1 MTGMKTIEE
10 RRSATAYGPYQVLS
24 EMGRGGTGVVFKCRH
39 EASGALAAVKVS
51 RDTSRLQRDF
61 IRKEVHMLARL
72 ARAGVPGVVRV
83 LDRGESEKA
92 LWYAMDFIDGLEL
105 GHILRAL
112 WNVDADE
119 RVSRTETGPLTAL
132 TLTALAGP
140 SRAIRSSEPTLLA
153 PTAASVTGPPSRSVP
168 PDPGCRAPAARGLAD
183 LVLQFGARLALT
195 LAGIHA
201 EGILHGDLK
210 PRNIVLTTEGQ
221 PVLVDFGTALYTSD
235 GRVMRELAQVEGVV
249 HGTPGYMAPEQ
260 ILGEPLDGR
269 CDLYAL
275 GVILYELI
283 AGRPPFVSDQTH
295 ALNRQHLH
303 VLPPP
308 PSSWVDEVPP
318 ALDQLILR
326 LLEKDP
332 RHRIG
337 HALDVHEILTS
348 LLPATGSLTVDQ
360 RHPPARTL
368 YRPRLIGRTEVL
380 RQLDDELERIF
391 AGRSRGHLLL
401 LGESGAG
408 KTRLLNELG
417 SRAGAVGLDVV
428 ASSCIEPPASA
439 TGLSAPALE
448 SLRPAL
454 QRIVDRHQLEAGPA
468 PSEAI
473 QESAAALAPYE
484 PGMALLSG
492 STLPG
497 LPAELARSR
506 VLRSLACL
514 LRTHAEPNGIVVLL
528 DDVQWADEL
537 TLAFLASEHVDV
549 LAGSRVLIV
558 GTCREEQLPAVL
570 KSRIDSAATG
580 TLGLERLSASQV
592 NSLIADMLATPLVP
606 EGVSEVLYRQS
617 EGNPLFATEWLR
629 AYVETGLLARDG
641 KGSWTASP
649 IKLRD
654 DQGPAVPGSLQE
666 LLDLRCGRLSPP
678 QAEVLGLASVLG
690 RTFTAEF
697 LLSFDP
703 EARNRITRILDE
715 LVGDRF
721 LEETSPGEY
730 RFVHDRVRQIQHS
743 AVPLERRRQLHR
755 HVASTLE
762 VTDRHPSSD
771 LPAALGHHWARA
783 GEPEKA
789 VPHLV
794 AAAGTAEQKFANERA
809 IELYRQTL
817 AALDAIGA
825 NAPTLERTSSILAQT
840 AVVAES
846 LADLLALSGRH
857 EEARHNYDRAMAA
870 LPVVV
875 RSVRARLAR
884 KKAKSFWTVHD
895 YTPAEAAFAQGEAA
909 LGAVEALAPED
920 HREWIEIQQGRFWL
934 RYFAGQLGEGSA
946 RLLQGM
952 AETVERFG
960 TLPQRAM
967 FYQCQAANILGPSRY
982 CYSPVAVDLNR
993 RALQLHEAHAQSP
1006 VATIEARFDL
1016 AFALVHGGSVQCAE
1030 AVELFQQVR
1039 DEATRAGDSTFLA
1052 RALIYLAVGLRRLGR
1067 VVDTETVAS
1076 DALAAAERA
1085 RITPY
1090 IGAAQAHLAWV
1101 SWRSGK
1107 LDRAITLAEQARD
1120 WWKRGTH
1127 VYVFRWKAVLP
1138 LLAIHNDREQL
1149 SSLREDLEDLL
1160 HPSQQVFPDQM
1171 QEDLR
1176 RAQSSLLEGSSALT
1190 GVKAVNRVVEAAL
1203 RLGYL

>member
-1 MTGMKTIEE
+1 M
-10 RRSATAYGPYQVLS
+10 LS

-39 EASGALAAVKVS
+39 EATGALAAVKVS

-83 LDRGESEKA
+83 LDRGESQRA
-92 LWYAMDFIDGLEL
+92 LWYAMDFIEGLEL
-105 GHILRAL
+105 GHILREL
-112 WNVDADE
+112 WGGDAAA
-119 RVSRTETGPLTAL
+119 RVSRTESGPLTAQ
-132 TLTALAGP
+132 TLTALVGP
-140 SRAIRSSEPTLLA
+140 SREIRSSEPTLLG
-153 PTAASVTGPPSRSVP
+153 PTA
-168 PDPGCRAPAARGLAD
+168 DPGHRAPAARGLTD
-183 LVLQFGARLALT
+183 HVLQLGARLALT

-210 PRNIVLTTEGQ
+210 PRNILLTTEGQ

-260 ILGEPLDGR
+260 ILGEPLDAR

-283 AGRPPFVSDQTH
+283 AGRQPFVSDQMH

-308 PSSWVDEVPP
+308 PSSWVDEVSP

-332 RHRIG
+332 RHRTG

-348 LLPATGSLTVDQ
+348 LLPATGSLTTDQ
-360 RHPPARTL
+360 RRPPARTL
-368 YRPRLIGRTEVL
+368 YRPRLTGRTEVL
-380 RQLDDELERIF
+380 RQLDDELERTRT
-391 AGRSRGHLLL
+391 GRSRGHLLL

-417 SRAGAVGLDVV
+417 SRAVAVGLDVV

-439 TGLSAPALE
+439 TGVSAPALQ

-468 PSEAI
+468 LSESV
-473 QESAAALAPYE
+473 QEAAAALAPYE
-484 PGMALLSG
+484 PGLALLAG

-497 LPAELARSR
+497 LPVELARTR
-506 VLRSLACL
+506 VLRSLARL
-514 LRTHAEPNGIVVLL
+514 LGTHAEPRGMIVLL
-528 DDVQWADEL
+528 DDLQWADEL
-537 TLAFLASEHVDV
+537 TLAFLASDHVD
-549 LAGSRVLIV
+549 LLTGSRALIV
-558 GTCREEQLPAVL
+558 GTCREEQLPPVL
-570 KSRIDSAATG
+570 ESRIDSAATG
-580 TLGLERLSASQV
+580 ILGLERLSANQM
-592 NSLIADMLATPLVP
+592 NTLIADMLATPLLP

-629 AYVETGLLARDG
+629 AYVEAGLLARDG
-641 KGSWTASP
+641 KGHWTASP
-649 IKLRD
+649 IMLRE
-654 DQGPAVPGSLQE
+654 DQGLAVPGSLQA
-666 LLDLRCGRLSPP
+666 LLDLRCGSLSPP
-678 QAEVLGLASVLG
+678 QAEVLGQASVLG
-690 RTFTAEF
+690 RTFTAEL

-703 EARNRITRILDE
+703 ESRNHVTRILDE
-715 LVGDRF
+715 LVAGRF
-721 LEETSPGEY
+721 LEETNPGEY

-743 AVPLERRRQLHR
+743 AVSLDRRRRLHR

-762 VTDRHPSSD
+762 ATDRHPSSD
-771 LPAALGHHWARA
+771 LPATLGHHWARA
-783 GEPEKA
+783 GEPQKA

-794 AAAGTAEQKFANERA
+794 AAAGTAEQMFANERA
-809 IELYRQTL
+809 MELYRQAL
-817 AALDAIGA
+817 AALDTISA
-825 NAPTLERTSSILAQT
+825 NAPASERTSSMVAQT
-840 AVVAES
+840 AAVAES
-846 LADLLALSGRH
+846 LADLLALTGRH
-857 EEARHNYDRAMAA
+857 EEARHDYDRAMSA
-870 LPVVV
+870 LPVVD

-895 YTPAEAAFAQGEAA
+895 YAPAEAAFAEGEAA
-909 LGAVEALAPED
+909 LGAVEGLAPED

-946 RLLQGM
+946 RLLEGM

-960 TLPQRAM
+960 SLPQRAM

-982 CYSPVAVDLNR
+982 CFSPAAVRLNR
-993 RALQLHEAHAQSP
+993 MALQLHEAHAQSP

-1016 AFALVHGGSVQCAE
+1016 AFTLVHGGSTQCRE

-1039 DEATRAGDSTFLA
+1039 DEAARAGDSTFLA
-1052 RALIYLAVGLRRLGR
+1052 RALIYLALGLRRLGR

-1101 SWRSGK
+1101 SWRSGN

-1160 HPSQQVFPDQM
+1160 HPSQQVFPDEM
-1171 QEDLR
+1171 QEELS
-1176 RAQSSLLEGSSALT
+1176 RAHSTLLDQDSPLT
-1190 GVKAVNRVVEAAL
+1190 EVKTVNRVVEAAL